1 MNDQDKTR
9 EELLAELSDMRH
21 KYEKLVTRHKND
33 LKDTEILINTI
44 INNLPSSVFIK
55 DNNFRKT
62 LANNAHLLRMKA
74 HLKSIGLDSS
84 VDILGKTDFEV
95 TTKKQSNE
103 YYTDDYAVI
112 KKGEKIIEKE
122 ENGYDPDGKKIT
134 IIITKVPLYNHLG
147 EIIGMVGIT
156 TDISEL
162 RQKGDEIINKNKQ
175 LLKLNAEKDKFFSII
190 AHDLKS
196 PFNSINGYSELLMES
211 VALNDLENIK
221 EYAEIILK
229 SSTRAVDLLMNLVN
243 WAQSETGRI
252 KFTPKNFYLD
262 EAVKD
267 VVLLFED
274 IAGQKAL
281 KIVNNINDH
290 REVNG
295 DLPMIST
302 VLRNLLSNAIK
313 YSHPG
318 GEITISSKHI
328 QDDIQVSIADCG
340 VGIKKDQLKKLLRID
355 EAHSTNGTFNEK
367 GTGLGLIL
375 CKEFIEKHHK
385 KIWVE
390 SDEGKGSVFHFTI
403 SSVLI

>member
-1 MNDQDKTR
+1 
-9 EELLAELSDMRH
+9 
-21 KYEKLVTRHKND
+21 
-33 LKDTEILINTI
+33 
-44 INNLPSSVFIK
+44 
-55 DNNFRKT
+55 
-62 LANNAHLLRMKA
+62 
-74 HLKSIGLDSS
+74 
-84 VDILGKTDFEV
+84 
-95 TTKKQSNE
+95 
-103 YYTDDYAVI
+103 
-112 KKGEKIIEKE
+112 
-122 ENGYDPDGKKIT
+122 
-134 IIITKVPLYNHLG
+134 
-147 EIIGMVGIT
+147 
-156 TDISEL
+156 
-162 RQKGDEIINKNKQ
+162 
-175 LLKLNAEKDKFFSII
+175 
-190 AHDLKS
+190 
-196 PFNSINGYSELLMES
+196 MES

-262 EAVKD
+262 KVVKD

-340 VGIKKDQLKKLLRID
+340 VGIKKDQLKKLFRID